1 MWQARQILL
10 LCPVLLF
17 AAGCV
22 VPIPPKITGP
32 VFSRDALAFL
42 NLPDTTRGDVVAS
55 LGKPLIEVQN
65 PGVLVYVSETT
76 RQSWDFIPIIL
87 PNFDDDSEDSFSTF
101 TDKHGHPLFPSSPV
115 PLEVSGAYHGVD
127 EGPTTEKALFVAY
140 DEHGHVFAHKICGVN
155 QATLLSSSVQWR
167 RDEGKK
173 HKA

>member
-22 VPIPPKITGP
+22 MPMPPKTTGP

-42 NLPDTTRGDVVAS
+42 NLPGTTRGDVVAS
-55 LGKPLIEVQN
+55 LGTPLIEVQN
-65 PGVLVYVSETT
+65 PGVLVYVSDTT
-76 RQSWDFIPIIL
+76 RRSWDFIPIIL
-87 PNFDDDSEDSFSTF
+87 PDLADWGDDSFPTF
-101 TDKHGHPLFPSSPV
+101 DHERNPPLPV
-115 PLEVSGAYHGVD
+115 TVDAYHGVD

-155 QATLLSSSVQWR
+155 RATLLSASVQWR